1 MQVSGVGFVPL
12 LPQRGG
18 RAAAA
23 TEAAAETGVAA
34 KTTAAE
40 TAAAET
46 AAAETAAAETAADT
60 GQENVQF
67 SGEMLEP
74 ELHLPS

>member
-1 MQVSGVGFVPL
+1 MGFVPL
-12 LPQRGG
+12 LPRGGG
-18 RAAAA
+18 RAAAT
-23 TEAAAETGVAA
+23 TETSAETGVAA
-34 KTTAAE
+34 ETTAAKTAAAE

-60 GQENVQF
+60 GPENVPF

-74 ELHLPS
+74 ELHLPA